1 MAKNKYSNLKG
12 IKLYNTLLGE
22 LSRAN
27 EKAPNRQK
35 LSQREK
41 RKIVSEQLY
50 PKYKNAPQIL
60 AKSVTRDINGIIRK
74 LAPAEICNPL
84 YLSEAYL
91 AFVEYWE
98 IDNHIRTVLP
108 ECLEVRVNAGD
119 FGVTKIFNTS
129 NYSYYSN
136 GVQKIIEAIRE
147 EMGNT
152 SGRAYFNGIVKVK
165 PRRSDDGNPANYFV
179 DYVLYVNDSP
189 EADDEGRKFKL
200 PKKADKKVEK
210 VRDVLVE
217 KFKVLEKEKRKRKR
231 QAKKKF
237 EETPEGRKQKQQK
250 IIRELLIQLRLLYEY
265 GAITWQEYERQRKK
279 YLNKKP

>member
-1 MAKNKYSNLKG
+1 MAKNKFSKLKG
-12 IKLYNTLLGE
+12 IRLYNALLKE
-22 LSRAN
+22 LTDAN
-27 EKAPNRQK
+27 EKAPKKQK
-35 LSQREK
+35 LSPREK

-50 PKYKNAPQIL
+50 PKYKNAAQIL
-60 AKSVTRDINGIIRK
+60 SKSVTRDINGIIRK
-74 LAPAEICNPL
+74 LAPSEICNPL
-84 YLSEAYL
+84 FLSEAYL

-129 NYSYYSN
+129 NYSYYTN
-136 GVQKIIEAIRE
+136 GVQKIIESIRE

-165 PRRSDDGNPANYFV
+165 PKKADDGNPSNYFV

-189 EADDEGRKFKL
+189 EADDEGRKYKL
-200 PKKADKKVEK
+200 PKKADRKVEK

-231 QAKKKF
+231 ESKKKF
-237 EETPEGRKQKQQK
+237 EQTPEGQKQKQQK
-250 IIRELLIQLRLLYEY
+250 IIRDLLINLRLLYEY
-265 GAITWQEYERQRKK
+265 GAISWQEYERQRKK
-279 YLNKKP
+279 YLKKKP